1 MKLLL
6 PLLLLGCSA
15 SPAPTLHVKNNTPLA
30 YYLTLQGRK
39 QLVHPNKETSL
50 RLNSEGDEF
59 TVTLQRQ
66 WPGFFNFLLGRY
78 GKLRTKDHI
87 RGLGL
92 RVRLHGDM
100 PSDQLRGSTT
110 LTIASPCLRNLIASL
125 EADLLPA

>member
-6 PLLLLGCSA
+6 PMLLLGCSVFA
-15 SPAPTLHVKNNTPLA
+15 VPTLHVKNNTPLA

-39 QLVHPNKETSL
+39 QLVHPNRETSL
-50 RLNSEGDEF
+50 RLNTEGDEF
-59 TVTLQRQ
+59 IVTLQRQ

-78 GKLRTKDHI
+78 GKLRTINHI

-100 PSDQLRGSTT
+100 PSDQPGSAT